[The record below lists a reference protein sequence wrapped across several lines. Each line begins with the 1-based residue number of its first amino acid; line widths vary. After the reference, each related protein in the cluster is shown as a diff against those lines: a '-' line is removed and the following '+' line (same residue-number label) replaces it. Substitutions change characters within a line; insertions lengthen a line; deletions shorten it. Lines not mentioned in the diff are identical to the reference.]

1 MVTFV
6 TLVLHSK
13 YLTIITKVSDN
24 IEVHMLEVSS
34 DVMFSQKCPQP
45 TPKKSR
51 LFSLKEC
58 VNIDVKTDNSTQYY
72 HDSDIV
78 LT

>member
-6 TLVLHSK
+6 TLVVHSK
-13 YLTIITKVSDN
+13 YLTIITEVSDN

-34 DVMFSQKCPQP
+34 DVMFSQKCRQP
-45 TPKKSR
+45 TSKNPGFFTQRMRKYWR
-51 LFSLKEC
+51 Q
-58 VNIDVKTDNSTQYY
+58 NWYSTQYY